1 MKIELS
7 RVSKRY
13 RREWVVRE
21 VDLMLDAPGRYAVT
35 GPNGSGKSTLLRILS
50 GHLSPTKGQASFS
63 HQKKSLNPNEAWQYL
78 SYAAPYIELIEEFTL
93 LEALQFH
100 HRFRKFAAGLQPKD
114 LVGVL
119 GFPDSAANKPVRFF
133 SSGMKQRLKLVLAI
147 CSETPLLL
155 LDEPT
160 SNLDRQGAA
169 WYLDLIG
176 QFAGDRLVVVASN
189 VEEDY
194 AFCTEYIDILQYK
207 SKTKTKNIAT

>member
-1 MKIELS
+1 MKIELNG
-7 RVSKRY
+7 VSKRY
-13 RREWVVRE
+13 RREWVLRE
-21 VDLMLDAPGRYAVT
+21 VDLLLSAPGRYAVT

-50 GHLSPTKGQASFS
+50 GHLSPTKGQALFS
-63 HQKKSLNPNEAWQYL
+63 RQNSPLSPNEAWQYL
-78 SYAAPYIELIEEFTL
+78 SFAAPYIELIEEFTL

-100 HRFRKFAAGLQPKD
+100 FRFRKFAAGMLPGD
-114 LVGVL
+114 LIGLL
-119 GFPDSAANKPVRFF
+119 GFPDHAANKPVRFF
-133 SSGMKQRLKLVLAI
+133 SSGMKQRLKLALAI

-176 QFAGDRLVVVASN
+176 QFAGDKLIVVASN

-194 AFCTEYIDILQYK
+194 AFCTEYVDILKYK
-207 SKTKTKNIAT
+207 SKTKNIAT

>member
-7 RVSKRY
+7 KVGKRY
-13 RREWVVRE
+13 RREWVLRE
-21 VDLMLDAPGRYAVT
+21 VDLTLEGTGRYAVT

-50 GHLSPTKGQASFS
+50 GHLSPTKGQTLFS
-63 HQKKSLNPNEAWQYL
+63 NQNAPLSPNEAWKYL

-100 HRFRKFAAGLQPKD
+100 HRFRKFAAGLQPRD

-119 GFPDSAANKPVRFF
+119 GFPDSAANKPIRFF

-147 CSETPLLL
+147 CTETPLLL

-160 SNLDRQGAA
+160 SNLDRQGTA
-169 WYLDLIG
+169 WYLGLVE

-194 AFCTEYIDILQYK
+194 AFCTEYVDILQYK
-207 SKTKTKNIAT
+207 SKTKNIAT

>member
-7 RVSKRY
+7 RVGKRY
-13 RREWVVRE
+13 RREWVLRE
-21 VDLMLDAPGRYAVT
+21 VDLTLEGTGRYAVT

-50 GHLSPTKGQASFS
+50 GHLSPTKGQTLFS
-63 HQKKSLNPNEAWQYL
+63 NQNAPLSPNEAWKYL

-100 HRFRKFAAGLQPKD
+100 HRFRKFAAGLQPRD

-119 GFPDSAANKPVRFF
+119 GFPDSAANKPIRFF

-147 CSETPLLL
+147 CTETPLLL

-160 SNLDRQGAA
+160 SNLDRQGTA
-169 WYLDLIG
+169 WYLGLVE

-194 AFCTEYIDILQYK
+194 AFCTEYVDILQYK
-207 SKTKTKNIAT
+207 SKTKNIAT

>member
-1 MKIELS
+1 MKIELTS
-7 RVSKRY
+7 VGKRY
-13 RREWVVRE
+13 RREWVLRN
-21 VDLMLDAPGRYAVT
+21 VDMTLAAPGRYAVT

-50 GHLSPTKGQASFS
+50 GHLTPTKGNTLFS
-63 HQKKSLNPNEAWQYL
+63 MGSTNLTPNEAWQYL

-100 HRFRKFAAGLQPKD
+100 YRFRKFAAGLQPQN
-114 LVGVL
+114 LIGIL
-119 GFPDSAANKPVRFF
+119 GFPENTANKPIRFF
-133 SSGMKQRLKLVLAI
+133 SSGMKQRLKLALAI

-160 SNLDRQGAA
+160 SNLDRQGTA
-169 WYLDLIG
+169 WYLNLIG

-194 AFCTEYIDILQYK
+194 AFCTEYVDILQYK
-207 SKTKTKNIAT
+207 SKTKNIAT